1 MKNVVTVR
9 EALERAFPD
18 SEILVTDP
26 RGDDQHLAVTVV
38 SSLFMGKARVRCH
51 QMIYEA
57 LEDLMKSQLH
67 ALTIITKVPSA
78 EGSSL

>member
-1 MKNVVTVR
+1 MKNVDTVR
-9 EALERAFPD
+9 EALEKAFPD

-38 SSLFMGKARVRCH
+38 SPLFTGKARVRCH

-57 LEDLMKSQLH
+57 LGDLMKSHLH
-67 ALTIITKVPSA
+67 ALTIVTKVPS
-78 EGSSL
+78 EEE